1 MFSGGGHAD
10 IHTAIEGEYTKIPLL
25 QFMNLYQRIVSGNA
39 RSVVVKKNIIAS
51 FLVKGISIVI
61 SLLLVPLTLGYVSS
75 ELYGIWLTLSSIML
89 WLNFFDVGF
98 TLGLKNKLTEA
109 IALEQWDRGKA
120 LVSTTYFM
128 MVVIFVPLC
137 LLLEAIVPNVDWAS
151 FLNVDR
157 IYNPDIMRAMY
168 ILVACFCLQMIVNV
182 LTAVVAAFQKVALSS
197 AFPVIGHALS
207 LVVIF
212 ILTKCCPPSLY
223 VLSIAISVMPIV
235 VIVAASVILFSSR
248 FKKVAPSVAYVDKK
262 YIKDLFGLGFKF
274 FIIQMQIVIMFQ
286 TTNILISKLSGPN
299 DVTAYNIAYKYI
311 SVGLMLFNIILSPL
325 WPAFTDA
332 YTRKDYAWMN
342 NIYSKMKKLWAL
354 TAVAIVGMVLVSPLV
369 YGVWIGDKA
378 EIPLM
383 MTIVVAVYTILHSWD
398 SLQVILI
405 NGIGC
410 VKLQSYIT
418 VVGLICHIPLSFLLG
433 KYIGAYGVLASMS
446 MIVVIYLIAFTTQ
459 VHKILNQK
467 AHGIWLE

>member
-1 MFSGGGHAD
+1 MKAYVRRLF
-10 IHTAIEGEYTKIPLL
+10 
-25 QFMNLYQRIVSGNA
+25 QGNA
-39 RSVVVKKNIIAS
+39 RSVAVKKNIIAS
-51 FLVKGISIVI
+51 LLVKGVSIAV

-109 IALEQWDRGKA
+109 IALEQWERGKA

-128 MVVIFVPLC
+128 MIAIFVPLC
-137 LLLEAIVPNVDWAS
+137 IILEMMIPAVDWAA
-151 FLNVDR
+151 FLNVDSC
-157 IYNPDIMRAMY
+157 YNPDIQRAMY
-168 ILVACFCLQMIVNV
+168 ILVLCFCLQMIVNV

-197 AFPVIGHALS
+197 AFPVIGQVLS
-207 LVVIF
+207 LVAIF

-223 VLSIAISVMPIV
+223 VLSIAISVMPII

-248 FKKVAPSVAYVDKK
+248 FKRVAPSAASVDRR

-286 TTNILISKLSGPN
+286 TTNILISNLSGPN

-342 NIYSKMKKLWAL
+342 GIYAKMKRLWAL
-354 TAVAIVGMVLVSPLV
+354 TAVAIVGMVAVSPLV
-369 YGVWIGDKA
+369 YSVWIGDRA
-378 EIPLM
+378 EVPMI
-383 MTIVVAVYTILHSWD
+383 MTIVVGIYTILHSWD
-398 SLQVILI
+398 SLQVTLI

-418 VVGLICHIPLSFLLG
+418 VVGLVCHIPLSFLLG
-433 KYIGAYGVLASMS
+433 RYIGAYGVLVSMS
-446 MIVVIYLIAFTTQ
+446 LVVTAYLTVFTIQ
-459 VHKILNQK
+459 IRKILNQK
-467 AHGIWLE
+467 AQGIWLE

>member
-1 MFSGGGHAD
+1 
-10 IHTAIEGEYTKIPLL
+10 
-25 QFMNLYQRIVSGNA
+25 MNLYQRITSGNA
-39 RSVVVKKNIIAS
+39 RSVAVKKNIIAS
-51 FLVKGISIVI
+51 LFVKGASIVI

-109 IALEQWDRGKA
+109 IALEQWERGKA

-128 MVVIFVPLC
+128 MIAIFVPLC
-137 LLLEAIVPNVDWAS
+137 LVLEIMIPAVDWAS
-151 FLNVDR
+151 FLNVDPC
-157 IYNPDIMRAMY
+157 YNPDIQRAMY
-168 ILVACFCLQMIVNV
+168 ILVLCFCLQMIVNV

-197 AFPVIGHALS
+197 AFPVIGQGLS
-207 LVVIF
+207 LVIIF

-223 VLSIAISVMPIV
+223 VLSIAISSMPIV
-235 VIVAASVILFSSR
+235 VIVTASVILFSSR
-248 FKKVAPSVAYVDKK
+248 FKKVAPTAGSVDRR

-311 SVGLMLFNIILSPL
+311 SVGMMLFNIIISPL

-332 YTRKDYAWMN
+332 YTRKDYVWMN
-342 NIYSKMKKLWAL
+342 GIYSKMKKVWAL
-354 TAVAIVGMVLVSPLV
+354 TAAAIVGMVAVSPFV
-369 YGVWIGDKA
+369 YSVWIGNRA
-378 EIPLM
+378 EVPMI
-383 MTIVVAVYTILHSWD
+383 MTIIVAVYMILHSWD

-410 VKLQSYIT
+410 VQLQSYIT
-418 VVGLICHIPLSFLLG
+418 VVGLVCHIPLSFLLG
-433 KYIGAYGVLASMS
+433 RYIGAYGVLVSMS
-446 MIVVIYLIAFTTQ
+446 LIVTVYLTVFTIQ
-459 VHKILNQK
+459 IRKILNQK
-467 AHGIWLE
+467 ARGIWVK

>member
-1 MFSGGGHAD
+1 M
-10 IHTAIEGEYTKIPLL
+10 
-25 QFMNLYQRIVSGNA
+25 QLYQRFISGDA
-39 RSVVVKKNIIAS
+39 RSIVVKKNIIAS
-51 FLVKGISIVI
+51 LLVKGVSIAV

-109 IALEQWDRGKA
+109 IALEQWDRGKS

-128 MVVIFVPLC
+128 MIMIFVPLC
-137 LLLEAIVPNVDWAS
+137 LILEAVVPMVDWAA
-151 FLNVDR
+151 FLNVNAC
-157 IYNPDIMRAMY
+157 YNPDIQRAMY
-168 ILVACFCLQMIVNV
+168 ILVLCFCLQMIVNV

-197 AFPVIGHALS
+197 AFPVIGQSLS
-207 LVVIF
+207 LVIIF

-223 VLSIAISVMPIV
+223 ALSIAISTMPIV
-235 VIVAASVILFSSR
+235 VIVTASVILFSSR
-248 FKKVAPSVAYVDKK
+248 FRKVAPSAGSVDRR

-286 TTNILISKLSGPN
+286 TTNILISRLSGPN
-299 DVTAYNIAYKYI
+299 EVTAYNIAYKYI

-342 NIYSKMKKLWAL
+342 SIYSKMKKIWAM
-354 TAVAIVGMVLVSPLV
+354 TAVSIIGMAVVSPLV
-369 YGVWIGDKA
+369 YSIWIGDRA
-378 EIPLM
+378 EIPLA
-383 MTIVVAVYTILHSWD
+383 MTIIVTVYTILHSWD

-418 VVGLICHIPLSFLLG
+418 VIGLICHIPLSFILG
-433 KYIGAYGVLASMS
+433 QYIGAYGVLVSMS
-446 MIVVIYLIAFTTQ
+446 LIVTVYLSIFTIQ
-459 VHKILNQK
+459 IRKILSQK
-467 AHGIWLE
+467 ANGIWLK

>member
-1 MFSGGGHAD
+1 M
-10 IHTAIEGEYTKIPLL
+10 
-25 QFMNLYQRIVSGNA
+25 QLYQRFISGDA
-39 RSVVVKKNIIAS
+39 RSIVVKKNIIAS
-51 FLVKGISIVI
+51 LLVKGVSIAV

-109 IALEQWDRGKA
+109 IALEQWDRGKS

-128 MVVIFVPLC
+128 MIMIFVPLC
-137 LLLEAIVPNVDWAS
+137 LILEAVVPMVDWAA
-151 FLNVDR
+151 FLNVNAC
-157 IYNPDIMRAMY
+157 YNPDIQRAMY
-168 ILVACFCLQMIVNV
+168 ILVLCFCLQMIVNV

-197 AFPVIGHALS
+197 AFPVIGQVLS
-207 LVVIF
+207 LVAIF

-223 VLSIAISVMPIV
+223 VLSIAISVMPII

-248 FKKVAPSVAYVDKK
+248 FKRVAPSAASVDRR

-286 TTNILISKLSGPN
+286 TTNILISNLSGPN

-342 NIYSKMKKLWAL
+342 GIYAKMKRLWAL
-354 TAVAIVGMVLVSPLV
+354 TAVAIVGMVAVSPLV
-369 YGVWIGDKA
+369 YSVWIGDRA
-378 EIPLM
+378 EVPMI
-383 MTIVVAVYTILHSWD
+383 MTIVVGIYTILHSWD

-418 VVGLICHIPLSFLLG
+418 VVGLVCHIPLSFLLG
-433 KYIGAYGVLASMS
+433 RHIGAYGVLVSMS
-446 MIVVIYLIAFTTQ
+446 LIVTVYLTVFTIQ
-459 VHKILNQK
+459 IRKILNQK
-467 AHGIWLE
+467 ASGIWLE